1 MTSKQPSRPSREGK
15 PNWLNPR
22 EMKAWRTYI
31 TTAHRLFDAMEAD
44 LDSQGL
50 SLADYEVMAR
60 LSEAEGRSMRMTELA
75 DIALISKSR
84 LSHRMKVLEKAGWVK
99 RVPCTEDRRGSWA
112 VMTEKGWKV
121 MVKVAPIHLESIRN
135 RFVDHL
141 TSKDQEDLAKIFDR
155 VHTQLR
161 EQFLHDNKW

>member
-1 MTSKQPSRPSREGK
+1 MTSKPSSPQGK

-44 LDSQGL
+44 LDAHGM

-60 LSEAEGRSMRMTELA
+60 LSEAEGRTMRMTELA
-75 DIALISKSR
+75 EVSLISKSR

-99 RVPCTEDRRGSWA
+99 RVPCEQDKRGSWA
-112 VMTEKGWKV
+112 VMTEKGWKTI
-121 MVKVAPIHLESIRN
+121 VKVAPEHLGSIRN

-141 TSKDQEDLAKIFDR
+141 TVKDQEDLAKIFDR
-155 VHTQLR
+155 VHSQLR
-161 EQFLHDNKW
+161 EQFLKENKW